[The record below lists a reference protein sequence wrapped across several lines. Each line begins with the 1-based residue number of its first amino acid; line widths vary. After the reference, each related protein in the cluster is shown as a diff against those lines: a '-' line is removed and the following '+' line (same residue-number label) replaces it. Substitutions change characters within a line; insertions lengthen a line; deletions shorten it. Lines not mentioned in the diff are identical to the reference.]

1 MEEKMHSR
9 EAIMESSKL
18 SRRRFLGL
26 AAGTAAVPG
35 LFHIIPRHALGRGRT
50 PPSDKLS
57 IAGIGVGGM
66 GAANL
71 RELESENIVALCD
84 VDLNY
89 AAGTVKRYPGA
100 KVYTDYRVM
109 LEKERG
115 IDAVVIA
122 TPDHTHAVITMA
134 AIEAGKHVYT
144 QKPLTH
150 DIWEAR
156 QLALAAKRSEVTTQM
171 GIQGHSG
178 EGIRLVVE
186 WIQAGT
192 IGEVRE
198 VDAWCDLSYYPWGH
212 AYWSSRWGERPADSP
227 AVPAGLDWDLWI
239 GPASFRPYHPAYH
252 PLVWRCWWDFGVGM
266 MGDRGAHTLD
276 AAVWA
281 LDLDAPETVEATSCA
296 LNPETHPLSAIV
308 TYRFPARGSRP
319 PVKLTW
325 YEGMRPPRPEELED
339 GRKMP
344 EEGGL
349 VFKGAKGKIMC
360 GVYADSPRLVP
371 EKLMQEAALPAK
383 SIPRIVGS
391 HERDWVRACKE
402 GKKAG
407 AAFEYSGPLT
417 EICLL
422 GNVAKRLDTRI
433 LWDPVDLKAISN
445 TEADIWIRRPYRQ
458 GWALSKG

>member
-1 MEEKMHSR
+1 MAAMT
-9 EAIMESSKL
+9 
-18 SRRRFLGL
+18 RRRFLGS
-26 AAGTAAVPG
+26 AALLTIV
-35 LFHIIPRHALGRGRT
+35 PRHVLGRGQI
-50 PPSDKLS
+50 PPSDKLA

-71 RELESENIVALCD
+71 RELESEAIVALCD
-84 VDLNY
+84 VDPGY
-89 AAGTVKRYPGA
+89 AAGTFKRYPA
-100 KVYTDYRVM
+100 AEVFTDYRVL
-109 LEKERG
+109 LEKRKD

-134 AIEAGKHVYT
+134 AIKAGKHVYT

-150 DIWEAR
+150 GVWEAR
-156 QLALAAKRSEVTTQM
+156 QLALAAKASKVTTQM

-186 WIQAGT
+186 WVRAGL
-192 IGEVRE
+192 IGEIRE
-198 VDAWCDLSYYPWGH
+198 VDGWCDLSYYPWGH
-212 AYWSSRWGERPADSP
+212 AYWSSRWGERPAEIP

-239 GPASFRPYHPAYH
+239 GPAPFRPYHPAYH

-281 LDLDAPETVEATSCA
+281 LELDAPETVEATSCG
-296 LNPETHPLSAIV
+296 LNAETHPLSAIV
-308 TYRFPARGSRP
+308 TYRFPAKGGRP

-325 YEGMRPPRPEELED
+325 YEGTRPPRPDDLED
-339 GRKMP
+339 GRTMP
-344 EEGGL
+344 AEGGL

-360 GVYADSPRLVP
+360 GVYGEGPRLIP
-371 EKLMQEAALPAK
+371 EKLMQEAKRPAK
-383 SIPRIVGS
+383 TIARVEGS
-391 HERDWVRACKE
+391 HEQEWVRACKA
-402 GKKAG
+402 GRKAG

-433 LWDPVDLKAISN
+433 AWDAANLRVTNAP
-445 TEADIWIRRPYRQ
+445 EAEALIRRPYRP
-458 GWALSKG
+458 GWSL